1 VIQTVRLDTGT
12 YLVEKLEGRAELDVQ
27 NTLDLDAVV
36 VLALAS
42 EPETPLVAFYVQSQ
56 DRHKF
61 KGVKGGFYV
70 LYLAVGEGWGEDS
83 QKFLTEAAY
92 YRFKGEMEFISR
104 RRTWTVFT
112 VVLEPGIIEVFAQ
125 PISEEEFPTWK

>member
-1 VIQTVRLDTGT
+1 MK
-12 YLVEKLEGRAELDVQ
+12 KLEGRAALEVQNQLDV
-27 NTLDLDAVV
+27 DAVV

-42 EPETPLVAFYVQSQ
+42 EPESPLLAFYVQSQ

-92 YRFKGEMEFISR
+92 YRFKGELEFISR
-104 RRTWTVFT
+104 RRTMTVWTVI
-112 VVLEPGIIEVFAQ
+112 LEPGIIEVFAQ
-125 PISEEEFPTWK
+125 PISEAEFPKWSPR